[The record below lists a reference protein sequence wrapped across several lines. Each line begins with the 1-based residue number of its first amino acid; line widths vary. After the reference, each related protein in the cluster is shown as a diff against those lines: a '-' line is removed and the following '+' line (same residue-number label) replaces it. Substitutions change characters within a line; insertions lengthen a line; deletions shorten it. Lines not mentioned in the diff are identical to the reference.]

1 VTALQQTTIKQFNEP
16 TIQQNMTLLQ
26 IQEAVNDLGTAA
38 AETAVQTEK
47 LSAFELATKG
57 GWIMIVLAVLSI
69 IAVYIFI
76 ERYIAV
82 SRATKYDASFMDR
95 IREYMK
101 DGKLDSAKAL
111 CRGNSTPISR
121 MIEKGLSRIGR
132 PLSDINSAI
141 ENEGNIEVAQLERGV
156 NILAMIASAAP
167 MIGFLGTVIG
177 MIRAFYDMS
186 MAGNNL
192 DITTLSNGIYT
203 AMVTTVGGL
212 IVGIIAYFFHAILST
227 KIQKVVNLL
236 EAKAT
241 EFMDVLNEP
250 A

>member
-1 VTALQQTTIKQFNEP
+1 MHLLLLPDDTIVS
-16 TIQQNMTLLQ
+16 T
-26 IQEAVNDLGTAA
+26 VNQVANDA
-38 AETAVQTEK
+38 AETIEMSYWQ
-47 LSAFELATKG
+47 LAKSG
-57 GWIMIVLAVLSI
+57 GWIMILLAVLSI

-76 ERYIAV
+76 ERFITV
-82 SRATKYDASFMDR
+82 SRATKYDNGFMER

-101 DGKLDSAKAL
+101 DGKLDSAKTL

-141 ENEGNIEVAQLERGV
+141 ENVGNLEVANLERGV
-156 NILAMIASAAP
+156 SILAMIASAAP

-212 IVGIIAYFFHAILST
+212 IVGIIAYFFHAIITT

-236 EAKAT
+236 EGKAT

>member
-1 VTALQQTTIKQFNEP
+1 MN
-16 TIQQNMTLLQ
+16 LLQ
-26 IQEAVNDLGTAA
+26 IQQAANDLGTAA
-38 AETAVQTEK
+38 AETATEPIK
-47 LSAFELATKG
+47 LSALELATKG
-57 GWIMIVLAVLSI
+57 GWIMILLAVLSI

-76 ERYIAV
+76 ERYIAI
-82 SRATKYDASFMDR
+82 SRATKYDNGFMER

-121 MIEKGLSRIGR
+121 MIEKGISRIGR
-132 PLSDINSAI
+132 PLGDINSAI
-141 ENEGNIEVAQLERGV
+141 ENVGNLEVAQLERGV

-177 MIRAFYDMS
+177 MIHAFYDMS

-212 IVGIIAYFFHAILST
+212 IVGIIAYFFHAIIST

-236 EAKAT
+236 EGKAT

>member
-1 VTALQQTTIKQFNEP
+1 MN
-16 TIQQNMTLLQ
+16 LLQ

-38 AETAVQTEK
+38 AETVAQPTEFK
-47 LSAFELATKG
+47 LSILELATKG
-57 GWIMIVLAVLSI
+57 GWIMVVLAVLSI

-76 ERYIAV
+76 ERYISV
-82 SRATKYDASFMDR
+82 SRATKYDSGFMER

-132 PLSDINSAI
+132 PLNDINSAI
-141 ENEGNIEVAQLERGV
+141 ENVGNLEVAKLERGV
-156 NILAMIASAAP
+156 SILAMIASAAP
-167 MIGFLGTVIG
+167 MIGFLGTVTG
-177 MIRAFYDMS
+177 MIRAFYNMS
-186 MAGNNL
+186 MAGNNI
-192 DITTLSNGIYT
+192 DISLLSSGIYE

-212 IVGIIAYFFHAILST
+212 IVGIFAYFFHAILSS

>member
-1 VTALQQTTIKQFNEP
+1 MN
-16 TIQQNMTLLQ
+16 LLQ
-26 IQEAVNDLGTAA
+26 IQQTISEGTAA
-38 AETAVQTEK
+38 AAEAAAQPAE
-47 LSAFELATKG
+47 LSLFDLATKG
-57 GWIMIVLAVLSI
+57 GWIMILLAVLSL

-76 ERYIAV
+76 ERFITV
-82 SRATKYDASFMDR
+82 SRATKYDKGFMDR

-141 ENEGNIEVAQLERGV
+141 ENVGNLEVAKLERGV
-156 NILAMIASAAP
+156 SLLAIIASAAP
-167 MIGFLGTVIG
+167 MIGFLGTVLG
-177 MIRAFYDMS
+177 MIDAFFRMS
-186 MAGNNL
+186 TAGNNI
-192 DITTLSNGIYT
+192 DIVMLSEGIYK

-212 IVGIIAYFFHAILST
+212 IVGIIAYFFHAIISN

-236 EAKAT
+236 EGKAT

>member
-1 VTALQQTTIKQFNEP
+1 MN
-16 TIQQNMTLLQ
+16 LLQ
-26 IQEAVNDLGTAA
+26 IQQAANDLGTTA
-38 AETAVQTEK
+38 AETATEPIK
-47 LSAFELATKG
+47 LSALELATKG
-57 GWIMIVLAVLSI
+57 GWIMILLAVLSI

-82 SRATKYDASFMDR
+82 SRATKYDNGFMER

-121 MIEKGLSRIGR
+121 MIEKGISRIGR
-132 PLSDINSAI
+132 PLGDINSAI
-141 ENEGNIEVAQLERGV
+141 ENVGNLEVAQLERGV

-177 MIRAFYDMS
+177 MIHAFYDMS

-212 IVGIIAYFFHAILST
+212 IVGIIAYFFHAIIST

-236 EAKAT
+236 EGKAT

>member
-1 VTALQQTTIKQFNEP
+1 
-16 TIQQNMTLLQ
+16 
-26 IQEAVNDLGTAA
+26 
-38 AETAVQTEK
+38 
-47 LSAFELATKG
+47 
-57 GWIMIVLAVLSI
+57 MIVLAVLSL

-76 ERYIAV
+76 ERYITV
-82 SRATKYDASFMDR
+82 SRATKYDNGFMER

-141 ENEGNIEVAQLERGV
+141 ENVGNLEVALLERGV
-156 NILAMIASAAP
+156 SILAMIASAAP
-167 MIGFLGTVIG
+167 MIGFLGTVLG
-177 MIRAFYDMS
+177 MIRAFFDMS
-186 MAGNNL
+186 KAGNNL
-192 DITTLSNGIYT
+192 DITTLSSGIYE

-212 IVGIIAYFFHAILST
+212 IVGILAYIFHAIITT

-236 EAKAT
+236 EGKAT

>member
-1 VTALQQTTIKQFNEP
+1 MN
-16 TIQQNMTLLQ
+16 LLQ
-26 IQEAVNDLGTAA
+26 IQQVANDLGTTA
-38 AETAVQTEK
+38 AETATDPIK
-47 LSAFELATKG
+47 LSALELATKG
-57 GWIMIVLAVLSI
+57 GWIMILLAVLSI

-82 SRATKYDASFMDR
+82 SRATKYDNGFMER

-121 MIEKGLSRIGR
+121 MIEKGISRIGR
-132 PLSDINSAI
+132 PLGDINSAI
-141 ENEGNIEVAQLERGV
+141 ENVGNLEVAQLERGV
-156 NILAMIASAAP
+156 SILAMIASAAP

-212 IVGIIAYFFHAILST
+212 IVGIIAYFFHAIIST

-236 EAKAT
+236 EGKAT

>member
-1 VTALQQTTIKQFNEP
+1 MNLLLLLDTLVGQQAMP
-16 TIQQNMTLLQ
+16 TDPNNQPSEIVIPFFQ
-26 IQEAVNDLGTAA
+26 
-38 AETAVQTEK
+38 
-47 LSAFELATKG
+47 LATKG
-57 GWIMIVLAVLSI
+57 GWIMILLAVLSL

-82 SRATKYDASFMDR
+82 SRATKYDSSFMER

-121 MIEKGLSRIGR
+121 MIEKGISRIGR
-132 PLSDINSAI
+132 PLSDINSTI
-141 ENEGNIEVAQLERGV
+141 ENVGNIEVGKLERGV
-156 NILAMIASAAP
+156 SILAMIASAAP
-167 MIGFLGTVIG
+167 MIGFLGTVTG
-177 MIRAFYDMS
+177 MIRAFYNMS
-186 MAGNNL
+186 MAGNNI
-192 DITTLSNGIYT
+192 DIELLSSGIYE

-212 IVGIIAYFFHAILST
+212 IVGIIAYIFHAIIST

>member
-1 VTALQQTTIKQFNEP
+1 MNLLL
-16 TIQQNMTLLQ
+16 LLQ
-26 IQEAVNDLGTAA
+26 DTIVSNINNTANGTNMVD
-38 AETAVQTEK
+38 ELSYWK
-47 LSAFELATKG
+47 LAQSG
-57 GWIMIVLAVLSI
+57 GWIMIVLAILSI
-69 IAVYIFI
+69 IAVYLFI
-76 ERYIAV
+76 ERYMAV
-82 SRATKYDASFMDR
+82 SRATKYDNGFMDR

-132 PLSDINSAI
+132 PLGDINSAI

-167 MIGFLGTVIG
+167 MIGFLGTVLG
-177 MIRAFYDMS
+177 MIQAFYDMS
-186 MAGNNL
+186 KAGNNL

-212 IVGIIAYFFHAILST
+212 IVGIIAYFFHAIIST